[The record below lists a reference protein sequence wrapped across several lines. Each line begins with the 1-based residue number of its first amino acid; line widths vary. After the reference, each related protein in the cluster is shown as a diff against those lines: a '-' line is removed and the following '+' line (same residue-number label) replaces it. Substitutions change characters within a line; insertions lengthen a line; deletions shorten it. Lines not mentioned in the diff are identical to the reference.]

1 MTRWRRRRWR
11 KKKRGRN
18 DQPNGL
24 RIADKNINT
33 RTHTTNG
40 ITHFSILIKLLC
52 GCYHIVG
59 CYVFHLITLLFLE
72 LKLFM
77 HCYDVFWITC
87 YWLPLLQQQQAATRT
102 CSSSKYHT
110 FGQNESANDVLWC
123 HSWIL
128 IVDLVC
134 VCGFFALC
142 ISSFWYRSFFKWAI
156 TSLYHVV
163 HHV

>member
-1 MTRWRRRRWR
+1 MDKWHADDDDDGG
-11 KKKRGRN
+11 KKRGRN

-87 YWLPLLQQQQAATRT
+87 YWLPLPLLQQQQAATRT

-134 VCGFFALC
+134 VCGFLLSVSLHFG
-142 ISSFWYRSFFKWAI
+142 IGHFSSER
-156 TSLYHVV
+156 
-163 HHV
+163 